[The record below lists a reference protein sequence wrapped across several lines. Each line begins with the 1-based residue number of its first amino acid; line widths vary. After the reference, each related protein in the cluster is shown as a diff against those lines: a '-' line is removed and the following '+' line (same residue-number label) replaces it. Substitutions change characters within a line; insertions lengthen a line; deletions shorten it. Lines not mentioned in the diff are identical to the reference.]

1 MDQNLENIDNSDSSS
16 EMTLAELANRPRSD
30 SSLANA
36 NNVETMVDLDRTD
49 AYQQLLFLMTQLN
62 DKFDGLNNKMDEVK
76 TDIYNKMDDLKTD
89 IYSKMDD
96 VQTGMTQIEQKLNT
110 KIENVQS
117 ELKGEIKVVGEE
129 VETKIA
135 KVNQKFDQEVS
146 QISSR
151 VDEIVNKI
159 DTHAT
164 EILSI
169 KDYVGMSENT
179 KVGLNG
185 EESKSNLKEESDL
198 LVESNKVQTTVKSVK
213 MEGSGLNQQPACN
226 IMAELYLTEFDEGN
240 DRTHPMNF
248 LKLAEKFTNSN
259 QEHWETKLLY
269 IVKYLKGEASEW
281 ARRNIDKWESFE
293 QFKNDFKKRFWGI
306 TKQKDFENKL
316 MGNGNFCE
324 GKTDLTNYV
333 LGYFDIAKKLDNQMD
348 NLMFVGFICRHLP
361 PHISASLAILQ
372 SLAGRE
378 ELEVVLNQLSY
389 LKPFKK
395 ESFRDTYNTNH
406 ENGNRQKTYTGR
418 PTQNFHDSTQGQ
430 QYRPN
435 QENRAVNTT
444 QFSHTN
450 DGRANHTN
458 GNHFE
463 RNRENN
469 RGYNRPEGFRTFR
482 GRGNYRGGPNYRGG
496 HNYRNNSENFDG
508 PREIE
513 NGQD

>member
-1 MDQNLENIDNSDSSS
+1 MMDQNLENIDNSDSSS

-36 NNVETMVDLDRTD
+36 NNVETVVGLDRTD

-62 DKFDGLNNKMDEVK
+62 DKFDGLNNKMDEIK

-169 KDYVGMSENT
+169 KDYVGMSEST

-316 MGNGNFCE
+316 MGRV
-324 GKTDLTNYV
+324 KYPV
-333 LGYFDIAKKLDNQMD
+333 FDSVKSS
-348 NLMFVGFICRHLP
+348 VW
-361 PHISASLAILQ
+361 
-372 SLAGRE
+372 
-378 ELEVVLNQLSY
+378 
-389 LKPFKK
+389 
-395 ESFRDTYNTNH
+395 
-406 ENGNRQKTYTGR
+406 
-418 PTQNFHDSTQGQ
+418 
-430 QYRPN
+430 
-435 QENRAVNTT
+435 
-444 QFSHTN
+444 
-450 DGRANHTN
+450 
-458 GNHFE
+458 
-463 RNRENN
+463 
-469 RGYNRPEGFRTFR
+469 
-482 GRGNYRGGPNYRGG
+482 
-496 HNYRNNSENFDG
+496 
-508 PREIE
+508 
-513 NGQD
+513 

>member
-36 NNVETMVDLDRTD
+36 NNVETVVGLDRTD

-198 LVESNKVQTTVKSVK
+198 LVESNKVQTTVKSIK

-226 IMAELYLTEFDEGN
+226 IMAELYLTEFDE
-240 DRTHPMNF
+240 
-248 LKLAEKFTNSN
+248 
-259 QEHWETKLLY
+259 
-269 IVKYLKGEASEW
+269 
-281 ARRNIDKWESFE
+281 
-293 QFKNDFKKRFWGI
+293 
-306 TKQKDFENKL
+306 
-316 MGNGNFCE
+316 
-324 GKTDLTNYV
+324 
-333 LGYFDIAKKLDNQMD
+333 AKKLDNQMD
-348 NLMFVGFICRHLP
+348 NLTFVGFICRHLP

-389 LKPFKK
+389 VKPFKK

-435 QENRAVNTT
+435 HENRAVNTT

-450 DGRANHTN
+450 NGRANHTN